1 MQSRLLGCPYVLEF
15 TAKELLSLDY
25 YSNLV
30 GQFSLSNVW
39 VQMEPWH
46 AEFGIFESWLITVIF
61 RVLFYVSKSSVE
73 HVAMQFID
81 L

>member
-1 MQSRLLGCPYVLEF
+1 MS

-39 VQMEPWH
+39 VQMVPWRWAGKVALVTSVGPWSQVLDLGH
-46 AEFGIFESWLITVIF
+46 IGAFFKAATVKMDS
-61 RVLFYVSKSSVE
+61 VLP
-73 HVAMQFID
+73 
-81 L
+81 

>member
-1 MQSRLLGCPYVLEF
+1 MS

-39 VQMEPWH
+39 VQMVPWRWAGKVALVTSVGPWSH
-46 AEFGIFESWLITVIF
+46 CFFFLSGH
-61 RVLFYVSKSSVE
+61 SKDGFCLAINWAYGFV
-73 HVAMQFID
+73 
-81 L
+81 

>member
-1 MQSRLLGCPYVLEF
+1 MS

-39 VQMEPWH
+39 VQMVRRLGSVGPPGH
-46 AEFGIFESWLITVIF
+46 IGAFLKATVKMG
-61 RVLFYVSKSSVE
+61 L
-73 HVAMQFID
+73 D
-81 L
+81 LKMLG